1 MAIPVHGDSTVIWID
16 NICVSILNGAFNEAG
31 IERWL
36 SQVRQ
41 SWQLQGRPTHWAS
54 VLDMFNWQGRTP
66 ECEPLMREGV
76 AWSRSHGLQFRI
88 LMMERGSANVFFQLT
103 QKANP
108 VMPAGSDF
116 AVCASHEE
124 AIEQLRKRDFTL
136 SLPQLQGL
144 SIPKPTE
151 PL

>member
-36 SQVRQ
+36 SQVQQ
-41 SWQLQGRPTHWAS
+41 SWQLQGQPSHWAS

-76 AWSRSHGLQFRI
+76 AWSKTHGLQFRI
-88 LMMERGSANVFFQLT
+88 LLMERGTANVFFKLT
-103 QKANP
+103 QTANP

-116 AVCASHEE
+116 AVCASYEE
-124 AIEQLRKRDFTL
+124 AIERLHQRDFTL
-136 SLPQLQGL
+136 SLQQLQALG
-144 SIPKPTE
+144 SVKPTE
-151 PL
+151 PI

>member
-36 SQVRQ
+36 QQVQQ

-76 AWSRSHGLQFRI
+76 AWSKAHGLQFRI
-88 LMMERGSANVFFQLT
+88 LMMERGTANVFFKLT

-108 VMPAGSDF
+108 VMPVDSDF

-124 AIEQLRKRDFTL
+124 AVEQLQQRDFTI
-136 SLPQLQGL
+136 SLLQLQAVGRVN
-144 SIPKPTE
+144 PTE
-151 PL
+151 SI